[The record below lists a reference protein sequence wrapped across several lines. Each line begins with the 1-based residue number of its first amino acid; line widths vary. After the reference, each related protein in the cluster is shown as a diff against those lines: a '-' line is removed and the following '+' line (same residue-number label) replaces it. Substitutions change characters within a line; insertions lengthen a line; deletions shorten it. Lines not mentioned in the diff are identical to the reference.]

1 MAKALTVTLSDRV
14 HAALTRKGAEI
25 DLDAPG
31 YLRFALTAAG
41 VQASGFLLQ
50 LELPPLPKGDAP
62 LFEAMGIEPSG
73 GQG

>member
-31 YLRFALTAAG
+31 YVRFALTCAG
-41 VQASGFLLQ
+41 VQEAGFLLQ
-50 LELPPLPKGDAP
+50 LDLPALPKGDAP
-62 LFEAMGIEPSG
+62 LFEAMGIEQG